1 MCKDLIIERLKLEGI
16 IFLFLEMNFL
26 IGILEFEKYLYD
38 RLVIRGSDIN
48 LWIREYFEERNGC
61 YMFGSFNKMFDF

>member
-1 MCKDLIIERLKLEGI
+1 
-16 IFLFLEMNFL
+16 MNFL
-26 IGILEFEKYLYD
+26 IGVLEFEKYLYD

-48 LWIREYFEERNGC
+48 FWIREYFEKRNGC